1 MYDEVANPRIAVVIP
16 CYRVAKHILQ
26 VCQSIPDIVA
36 LIYVVDD
43 ACPEQSG
50 KFVQQAACDP
60 RLKVLFHEQNKGV
73 GGAVLTG
80 YQAAL
85 TDGADIIVKIDG
97 DGQMDASLIKYFIQP
112 IIAGLADY
120 TKGNRFYD
128 LAGLKSMPNIRI
140 FGNAALSLL
149 NKLSSGYWSIFDPT
163 NGYTAVHAN
172 VCRRLPFSKISN
184 RYFFETDMLFRL
196 NTLRAMVMD
205 IPMDAKY
212 ESEVSNLRVSGI
224 AGEFLWKHMRNFVK
238 RIGYNYFLRDMSL
251 ASLELLLG
259 LLLTVFG
266 VGFGM
271 HGWLLSAQTNV
282 PATAGN
288 VMIAAMPILLGMQLI
303 LSFVGHDIAS
313 VPRHAIHR
321 LLQSNATNHSPH
333 NNI

>member
-1 MYDEVANPRIAVVIP
+1 MYDKAQQPSIAVVIP
-16 CYRVAKHILQ
+16 CYRVANHILQ
-26 VCQSIPDIVA
+26 VCQSIPDLVSV
-36 LIYVVDD
+36 IYVVDD
-43 ACPEQSG
+43 ACPERSG
-50 KFVQQAACDP
+50 
-60 RLKVLFHEQNKGV
+60 RLVLENATDTRLRVLFHEQNKGV
-73 GGAVLTG
+73 GGAVMTG

-85 TDGADIIVKIDG
+85 ADGADIIVKIDG
-97 DGQMDASLIKYFIQP
+97 DGQMDASLIPYFIAP
-112 IIAGLADY
+112 IVAGLADY

-128 LAGLKSMPNIRI
+128 LAGLKSMPKVRV

-163 NGYTAVHAN
+163 NGFTAVHAN
-172 VCRRLPFSKISN
+172 VCQRLPFEKISK

-212 ESEVSNLRVSGI
+212 ENEVSNLRVSRI
-224 AGEFLWKHMRNFVK
+224 AGEFLWKHLRNFAK
-238 RIGYNYFLRDMSL
+238 RIGYNYFLRDMSI
-251 ASLELLLG
+251 ASIELVLG

-266 VGFGM
+266 VGFGL

-282 PATAGN
+282 PATAGT

-303 LSFVGHDIAS
+303 LSFIGHDIAS

-321 LLQSNATNHSPH
+321 LLPSTAIKHLIS
-333 NNI
+333 